1 MHIYWASQVV
11 LLVQNLP
18 AKEEN
23 IKDTDLIPG
32 LRRSPGEGHG
42 NPLQYF
48 WLEIPVDRGSWQ
60 AMVPM
65 VAESLT

>member
-11 LLVQNLP
+11 LLVQNLSV
-18 AKEEN
+18 KEEN
-23 IKDTDLIPG
+23 IKDMDLIPG
-32 LRRSPGEGHG
+32 LRRSSGEGHG

-60 AMVPM
+60 AMVPK